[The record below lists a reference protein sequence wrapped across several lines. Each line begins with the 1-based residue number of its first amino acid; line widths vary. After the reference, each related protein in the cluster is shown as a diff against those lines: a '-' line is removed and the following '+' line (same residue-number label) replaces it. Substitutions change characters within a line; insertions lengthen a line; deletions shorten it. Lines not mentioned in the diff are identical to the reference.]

1 MLFTASEAT
10 GKNFPVAVYNL
21 WQWLGQV
28 ILTLN
33 VIIDY
38 RLFSL
43 CCCRLHKSLSFTPR
57 SRERVETE
65 NKILRQWVN
74 FYCNCHWQNSNFL
87 SPCPCKGK
95 NSFER
100 YKTVLSSRSF
110 IKQRE
115 NKLPWK
121 DENGLS
127 RNQKLPWSGGRVG
140 FSEWWKFSSCVL
152 CCWQVD
158 WCFRL
163 YSLHPCA
170 QVLTHEHPCKA
181 HRGWAKTAVLGYY
194 KHSVM
199 SPGLL
204 WVTF

>member
-43 CCCRLHKSLSFTPR
+43 CCCRLRKSLSFTPR

-65 NKILRQWVN
+65 NKIFRQWVN
-74 FYCNCHWQNSNFL
+74 FYCTCHWRNSNFL

-100 YKTVLSSRSF
+100 YKAVLSSRSF

-127 RNQKLPWSGGRVG
+127 RNQKVPWSGGRVG
-140 FSEWWKFSSCVL
+140 FFRVVEILFLCLVL
-152 CCWQVD
+152 FDKLIDALAYITCILVHRCLPMSTHAKPTEGGQKLQCC
-158 WCFRL
+158 F
-163 YSLHPCA
+163 
-170 QVLTHEHPCKA
+170 
-181 HRGWAKTAVLGYY
+181 
-194 KHSVM
+194 
-199 SPGLL
+199 
-204 WVTF
+204 VTNTV